1 MDGRKGH
8 VEVPG
13 QQPAV
18 VHLALEDPVVL
29 DHNQLGLAAVVGVDS
44 GDLRDWIEG

>member
-1 MDGRKGH
+1 MNGGKGH

-18 VHLALEDPVVL
+18 VHLALEDSVIL
-29 DHNQLGLAAVVGVDS
+29 DHDQLGLAAVVGVDS
-44 GDLRDWIEG
+44 RDLRDWIKV